1 MLGQSWAEAS
11 ERMIERTPP
20 PERIAGIRRRH
31 PAGQQ
36 KLFDTAEQSSRRGRS
51 RSPAPGRRRNGRA
64 SRE

>member
-36 KLFDTAEQSSRRGRS
+36 KLFDTAEQPAIPEE
-51 RSPAPGRRRNGRA
+51 SPAPGAEGPVETVGERR
-64 SRE
+64 